1 MAMIKI
7 NGVAIKDPSAL
18 GFKFS
23 DISQSNSGRTQSGL
37 MYKNRVT
44 SKITLSL
51 TWNMPTPAET
61 AKILTVTKPEYV
73 RVTFTNPETN
83 SEVTKEMYRSDVS
96 TPVKIWTDKNKRYSQ
111 ITFDLI
117 ER

>member
-1 MAMIKI
+1 MSMIKI
-7 NGVAIKDPSAL
+7 NGVGVKDPSAL
-18 GFKFS
+18 SIKFS
-23 DISQSNSGRTQSGL
+23 DISQASSGRTQSGK

-51 TWNMPTPAET
+51 TWNMPTPEET
-61 AKILTVTKPEYV
+61 AKILTITKPEYV
-73 RVTFTNPETN
+73 NVTFTNPETN
-83 SEVTKEMYRSDVS
+83 KEETKEMYRSDVT
-96 TPVKIWTDKNKRYSQ
+96 TPVQMWTINGKYYTQ